1 MASPQIYSSF
11 KYSDSHTAVAIS
23 FCTAI
28 VCDTISW
35 LLIYRI
41 NSFNSRSSIDKATK
55 KREMMKTES
64 SAKIAKKSKIKKI
77 ERVENSL
84 KESSRDLYLFK
95 FKSGAVIALVLFVVF
110 GLLNSL
116 FLGFSPSRGTI
127 YLHNIFNQ

>member
-11 KYSDSHTAVAIS
+11 KYSDSLTVVAIS

-28 VCDTISW
+28 VCDAISW
-35 LLIYRI
+35 LLIYCI
-41 NSFNSRSSIDKATK
+41 NSYKSRSSIDKATK
-55 KREMMKTES
+55 KLEMMKTES
-64 SAKIAKKSKIKKI
+64 SAKIAKKPKTKKM

-84 KESSRDLYLFK
+84 KESSCDLSLFK
-95 FKSGAVIALVLFVVF
+95 FNSRAVVALVLFIVF

-116 FLGFSPSRGTI
+116 FLGFSPPRGAS